1 MLRVLFPT
9 FESTAFNGGVARYIR
24 AIGLT
29 YPNNVKIADLPAEA
43 QYPKIFS
50 LFWKYN
56 QNIDLYFISHI
67 LPLGTVA
74 WILSYLGGKP
84 YVIFLHGTDFD
95 LATRN
100 NWKRFLTQ
108 AILRR
113 AKRVVVNSDALGRE
127 VKEFAHCDTLTVYP
141 TVSDEFVD
149 VSRSIRHGVGPVD
162 LKELAKLASGALG
175 APITTAQAE
184 ASDGPITLLTVARL
198 IERKGHMKVLDA
210 LAELPNVNYTIVGS
224 GPRKEELIEE
234 IAKRGLGDRVK
245 LILDAKDEDLPK
257 IYAASDIF
265 VMPAAKSE
273 RDREGFGIVYLEAG
287 LFALPV
293 VATNQPGVDEAV
305 IDGETGILIDDTPM
319 ALSDALRKLVS
330 DSGLRARMGSKGRTR
345 VLEQFTRE
353 EQVKKL
359 QQLLM

>member
-1 MLRVLFPT
+1 
-9 FESTAFNGGVARYIR
+9 
-24 AIGLT
+24 
-29 YPNNVKIADLPAEA
+29 VKIVDLPAEA

-56 QNIDLYFISHI
+56 QSIDLYFISHI

-95 LATRN
+95 LGRRN
-100 NWKRFLTQ
+100 SWKRFLTRS
-108 AILRR
+108 ILRQ
-113 AKRVVVNSDALGRE
+113 AKRVVVNSDALGKEAQTLTGRE
-127 VKEFAHCDTLTVYP
+127 TLTVYP
-141 TVSDEFVD
+141 AVSDEFVE

-162 LKELAKLASGALG
+162 LKELGKLAVGLAPSGSPLSGGVKLVEG
-175 APITTAQAE
+175 ARGSE
-184 ASDGPITLLTVARL
+184 KVRLLTVARL
-198 IERKGHMKVLDA
+198 IGRKGHMKVLDA
-210 LAELPNVNYTIVGS
+210 LNELPNVNYTIVGS
-224 GPRKEELIEE
+224 GPRKDELMEE
-234 IAKRGLGDRVK
+234 IGKRGLSDRVK
-245 LILDAKDEDLPK
+245 LILDAKDDDLPK

-273 RDREGFGIVYLEAG
+273 QDREGFGIVYLEAG

-293 VATNQPGVDEAV
+293 IATNQPGVDEAV
-305 IDGETGILIDDTPM
+305 VDGETGLLIDDNPA
-319 ALSDALRKLVS
+319 ALVDALKRLIA

-353 EQVKKL
+353 EQMKKL
-359 QQLLM
+359 LQLLM